1 VNFLPKA
8 LSFAFPPQWR
18 LGAEIRG
25 RMWARGKG
33 AWCVLVGILLLTLPS
48 AAQLE
53 VGDTALSLSG
63 DIGFNYNGTMNQGAS
78 GHNLGLSG
86 DGNLVGSY
94 YNPNFLNF
102 NVRPFYDRAQS
113 NSVFGAV
120 TNSSGVSSGLNL
132 FSGSHFPGSFSYNK
146 VVNGTGVFGVPGSS
160 VGLAS
165 NGNNQGFA
173 VNWSE
178 LLPDWPTLMATY
190 AISSSSESIYGTQQE
205 SKQTDHDFLLQS
217 TYKLAGFRIAGGY
230 NHRNVNGTFSELLE
244 GIPAPVNTDT
254 STNNYQV
261 NASHSFPMSGAFS
274 VSYSRTG
281 YDYGFHD
288 GSSAASSGASD
299 TLNGN
304 LNFRPITKLSV
315 GFNAAYNDSLLGGL
329 PGQITTAGTSVR
341 AGSPGTFR
349 SFLVGS
355 DANYQLRT
363 NLGIHVTVNHS
374 QQVFLGQSYG
384 ATQFAGSVNYLLQ
397 HSLLKG
403 LSFSVGAVDSA
414 TKEGNTGLGFV
425 GNLNYNRKFS
435 GWDVD
440 TNFSYSQN
448 VQTLVLVYT
457 SSSMG
462 WVANLRRRVG
472 TRSYFMA
479 GYGGSHS
486 GLTAVAGS
494 SSSAQRV
501 SSSFTYRR
509 YSANAFY
516 STSTGTAAFTPTG
529 LVALPPNVP
538 PSALPPGSVIVFDS
552 KAYGFNASASPL
564 RRLIV
569 SAGYAQSKGDTIDP
583 LLHTFTTTNLI
594 NGVAQYKLRKI
605 YVNAGYTHL
614 RQSVGAASTS
624 PVTVTSY
631 YIGISRWFNFF

>member
-1 VNFLPKA
+1 
-8 LSFAFPPQWR
+8 
-18 LGAEIRG
+18 
-25 RMWARGKG
+25 M
-33 AWCVLVGILLLTLPS
+33 LVGLLLLTLPS

-53 VGDTALSLSG
+53 VGDTAMSLSG
-63 DIGFNYNGTMNQGAS
+63 DIGFNYNGSMNQGAS

-86 DGNLVGSY
+86 DANLHGSY
-94 YNPNFLNF
+94 YNPNFLSF

-113 NSVFGAV
+113 NSVFGAL
-120 TNSSGVSSGLNL
+120 TNTSGVNAGVNL
-132 FSGSHFPGSFSYNK
+132 FGGSHFPGSFSYNK
-146 VVNGTGVFGVPGSS
+146 VVNSTGVFGVPGSS

-165 NGNNQGFA
+165 NGNDQGFA
-173 VNWSE
+173 VSWSE
-178 LLPDWPTLMATY
+178 LLPDWPTLTATY
-190 AISSSSESIYGTQQE
+190 AISSGSESIYGTQQE

-217 TYKLAGFRIAGGY
+217 TYQLAGFRLAGGY
-230 NHRNVNGTFSELLE
+230 THRNVNGTFSELLE
-244 GIPAPVNTDT
+244 GVPKPVNSDT
-254 STNNYQV
+254 ATNNYQV

-281 YDYGFHD
+281 YDYSFHD
-288 GSSAASSGASD
+288 GNSAASSGASD

-304 LNFRPITKLSV
+304 LNFRPMTKLSV
-315 GFNAAYNDSLLGGL
+315 GFNGAYNDSLLGGL
-329 PGQITTAGTSVR
+329 PEQITTGGTGVR
-341 AGSPGTFR
+341 VSSLGTFR

-355 DANYQLRT
+355 DANYQPLT
-363 NLGIHVTVNHS
+363 NLGIHVIVNRS

-414 TKEGNTGLGFV
+414 TKDGNTGLGFV
-425 GNLNYNRKFS
+425 GNLNYNRKFE

-462 WVANLRRRVG
+462 WVTNLRRRVG

-479 GYGGSHS
+479 GYSGSHS

-494 SSSAQRV
+494 SSGAERV
-501 SSSFTYRR
+501 SSGFTYRR
-509 YSANAFY
+509 YSLNGFY
-516 STSTGTAAFTPTG
+516 STSKGTAAFTSTG

-538 PSALPPGSVIVFDS
+538 PSALPPGTVIVFNS
-552 KAYGFNASASPL
+552 KAYGFSASASPL
-564 RRLIV
+564 RRLNV
-569 SAGYAQSKGDTIDP
+569 SAGYAESKGDTIDP
-583 LLHTFTTTNLI
+583 LLSTFTKTNLI
-594 NGVAQYKLRKI
+594 NAVAQYKLRKI

-614 RQSVGAASTS
+614 RQSVGTLGTAPT
-624 PVTVTSY
+624 TVTSY
-631 YIGISRWFNFF
+631 HIGISRWFNFF